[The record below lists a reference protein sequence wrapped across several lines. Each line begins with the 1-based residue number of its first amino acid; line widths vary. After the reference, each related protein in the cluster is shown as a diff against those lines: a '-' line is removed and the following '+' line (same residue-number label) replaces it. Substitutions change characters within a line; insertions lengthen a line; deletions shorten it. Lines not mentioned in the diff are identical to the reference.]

1 MHNMKKLTLSLF
13 ILASTVTG
21 FCQQEATSK
30 RSTAN
35 AKQTT
40 QPVRNNRPATTNP
53 EAAKKVRGSVTPVN
67 NNNVELKRDTVNT
80 TGAASNKRS
89 PQ

>member
-35 AKQTT
+35 AKPTT
-40 QPVRNNRPATTNP
+40 QPARNNRPTTTNP
-53 EAAKKVRGSVTPVN
+53 EAAKQVRGGVIAVDKT
-67 NNNVELKRDTVNT
+67 VELKRDTVNA